1 MPHRGRSG
9 GPFWLIYLV
18 LAATRARVAQVPIL
32 GASFGLNLIDPQ
44 NIDHKLSCV
53 GGWYFL
59 TLIISENIDQQ
70 VSGRSPF
77 DPQRE
82 GASFH
87 FVTALVKS
95 LAAAFFAAR
104 YFYLLCYFIS
114 VSPFPLCVVVTEL
127 RLELILNF
135 IKLML
140 LQISNLSLHQ
150 VCVEMQSTG
159 AVLCACNNS

>member
-59 TLIISENIDQQ
+59 TLIISYTTNEASTSSLVARVQ
-70 VSGRSPF
+70 
-77 DPQRE
+77 
-82 GASFH
+82 ASFMDS
-87 FVTALVKS
+87 VGDKSKEATAFLKS
-95 LAAAFFAAR
+95 IMDADDADLGKAATKADWAKQLPKQSGNTPSSQRAR
-104 YFYLLCYFIS
+104 SSRSRRKL
-114 VSPFPLCVVVTEL
+114 SPVRSYHTHP
-127 RLELILNF
+127 
-135 IKLML
+135 
-140 LQISNLSLHQ
+140 
-150 VCVEMQSTG
+150 QSSWQHVG
-159 AVLCACNNS
+159 SMPP